1 MLDTSQF
8 IKKRAHSFKVYCMCS
23 TLTLRISH
31 SFMQSTS
38 NNSKSTHAGS
48 KMESTHNFSFGVF
61 FFCVFVIIIT
71 TDTTITTTNN
81 NNYYYYKLFSLVDEY
96 YYHTLNSSLFPQLIQ
111 VVGRLFQNDHPLTI
125 LRDTIILPCA

>member
-81 NNYYYYKLFSLVDEY
+81 NNKKKNKALIIRIAGSCDVDT
-96 YYHTLNSSLFPQLIQ
+96 TLNHIF
-111 VVGRLFQNDHPLTI
+111 
-125 LRDTIILPCA
+125 